1 MKKIIAII
9 GLGYV
14 GLPLALAFSKKFK
27 VVGFDK
33 NVKRI
38 EELKKGIDKN
48 RENKINLNKLKKITF
63 SNNLDD
69 ISNCNIFIITV
80 PTPVFKNKKPDLR
93 PLFLASKTVG
103 KKLKKSDLV
112 IYESTVYPGCT
123 EDYCIPILQKYSKLE
138 LNKDFYCGYSPER
151 INPGD
156 KIHRLENIIKITSG
170 SNKKASDLVNQLYKS
185 IIKAGTF
192 SAKDIITAEAAKI
205 IENTQR
211 DLNIAYMNELSII
224 FKKLNIETN
233 EVLKAAYT
241 KWNFLKFRPG
251 LVGGH
256 CINVD
261 PYYLTHKAKM
271 VGYSPK
277 IILAGRK
284 LNDSMSSFIV
294 ENIFK
299 KMKQQKL
306 KIANSKI
313 LILGVTFKEN
323 CSDTRNSQIAH
334 IHKRLLKKKCN
345 VSLYDPYISSNELFD
360 QKYKMMKSLKKDKY
374 EAIVVA
380 VGHKLFK
387 NMGIKKI
394 RALSSRNNSIIID
407 IKGLFK
413 STEVNFQL

>member
-1 MKKIIAII
+1 MKNIIAII

-27 VVGFDK
+27 VIGYDK
-33 NVKRI
+33 NIERI
-38 EELKKGIDKN
+38 KELKKGIDKN
-48 RENKINLNKLKKITF
+48 KENKINLRSLKKITF
-63 SNNLDD
+63 SYNAND
-69 ISNCNIFIITV
+69 ISTANIFIITV

-93 PLFLASKTVG
+93 PLFLASKIVG
-103 KKLKKSDLV
+103 KKLKKDDLV

-123 EDYCIPILQKYSKLE
+123 EDYCVPILQKYSKLE
-138 LNKDFYCGYSPER
+138 FNKDFYCGYSPER

-156 KIHRLENIIKITSG
+156 KIHRLENIIKVTSG
-170 SNKKASDLVNQLYKS
+170 SNKKVASVVSQLYKN
-185 IIKAGTF
+185 IIKAGVF
-192 SAKDIITAEAAKI
+192 NAKDIKTAEAAKI

-211 DLNIAYMNELSII
+211 DLNIAYMNELSMI
-224 FKKLNIETN
+224 FKKLDIETN
-233 EVLKAAYT
+233 EVLKASYT

-261 PYYLTHKAKM
+261 PYYLTHKAQLS
-271 VGYSPK
+271 GYKPK
-277 IILAGRK
+277 VILAGRK
-284 LNDSMSSFIV
+284 LNDSMPKFII

-299 KMKQQKL
+299 KMKLQKI
-306 KIANSKI
+306 KISKSKI
-313 LILGVTFKEN
+313 LVLGVTFKEN

-334 IHKRLLKKKCN
+334 LHNKLLKNGCII
-345 VSLYDPYISSNELFD
+345 SLYDPHIPKDQLFD
-360 QKYKMMKSLKKDKY
+360 KKYKMMKKLKKDDY
-374 EAIVVA
+374 DSIVIA

-394 RALSSRNNSIIID
+394 RSLSTKNNPIIFD

-413 STEVNFQL
+413 KSEVDFQL

>member
-1 MKKIIAII
+1 MKKMIAIL

-14 GLPLALAFSKKFK
+14 GLPLALAFSKKFH

-33 NVKRI
+33 NIKRI
-38 EELKKGIDKN
+38 EELKKGIDRN
-48 RENKINLNKLKKITF
+48 RENKINLNALKKITF
-63 SNNLDD
+63 SCSVDD
-69 ISNCNIFIITV
+69 ISCCNIFIITV

-93 PLFLASKTVG
+93 PLFLASKMVG
-103 KKLKKSDLV
+103 LRLKKNDLI

-123 EDYCIPILQKYSKLE
+123 EDYCVPILQKYSKLKF
-138 LNKDFYCGYSPER
+138 NKDFYCGYSPER

-156 KIHRLENIIKITSG
+156 KVHRLENIIKVTSG
-170 SNKKASDLVNQLYKS
+170 SNKKAAGLVSQLYKN
-185 IIKAGTF
+185 IIKAGIF
-192 SAKDIITAEAAKI
+192 NAKDIKTAEAAKI

-224 FKKLNIETN
+224 FKKMNIETN

-271 VGYSPK
+271 IGYNPK

-284 LNDSMSSFIV
+284 LNDSMSNFVV

-299 KMKQQKL
+299 KMRQQKIR
-306 KIANSKI
+306 IAKSKI